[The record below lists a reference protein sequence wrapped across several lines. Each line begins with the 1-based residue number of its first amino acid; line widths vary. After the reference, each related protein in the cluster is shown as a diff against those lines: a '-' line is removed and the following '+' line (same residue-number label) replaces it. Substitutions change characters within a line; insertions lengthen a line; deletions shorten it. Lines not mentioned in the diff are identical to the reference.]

1 MNPLHFTRSVRSLN
15 RLRLIAQVLTQH
27 GFGYV
32 VARMNLSRYIPGW
45 MVGKR
50 HVKREL
56 EVGAATIGR
65 QLRRVCEDLGPTFIK
80 LAQMLTTRPDILPE
94 EIITELS
101 KLQDDVPPFDTPMA
115 MQIIEEQLG
124 RPLEKCFSSIDEQP
138 IASGSIGQV
147 YRARSLSGTDLV
159 IKVRRPGIE
168 QNVELDM
175 QLLHWLAESIEHL
188 LPEVQIYRPVM
199 IVTEFEEVLRRE
211 LDLINEASA
220 TARLH
225 EAFKEDA
232 GIRIPQVHWECCAG
246 KVLTMEALPGVNVGR
261 YLSGQEDT
269 TVDLPQV
276 GKRLAEAYLKQI
288 FDVGVFHADPHPG
301 NILIDPPATV
311 GLIDFGQ
318 VGTLTDELMTQFVVL
333 IYAAINR
340 ETGLVVTTL
349 GEMGAL
355 GPDTDPRQLQ
365 RSLRFLIDKYDG
377 LPLRSID
384 LGRLFSEFTHVI
396 RDCDVVMPR
405 EVPMLVKALSM
416 ATNTAQRLDPDL
428 NVLELLKPK
437 LKQALMQRV
446 SPQRLARAATVSSF
460 QLWGMLRRTPG
471 LMSEALR
478 RLAAGTWELNLK
490 HANLDRLAHEMDR
503 SSNRLSLALV
513 IAAIIVGSSVVVSA
527 NTELTFAGMPVQV
540 LGLIG
545 YVVAGVMGMGLAWAI
560 FRSGRLH

>member
-1 MNPLHFTRSVRSLN
+1 M
-15 RLRLIAQVLTQH
+15 
-27 GFGYV
+27 
-32 VARMNLSRYIPGW
+32 
-45 MVGKR
+45 
-50 HVKREL
+50 
-56 EVGAATIGR
+56 
-65 QLRRVCEDLGPTFIK
+65 
-80 LAQMLTTRPDILPE
+80 
-94 EIITELS
+94 
-101 KLQDDVPPFDTPMA
+101 TP
-115 MQIIEEQLG
+115 
-124 RPLEKCFSSIDEQP
+124 
-138 IASGSIGQV
+138 
-147 YRARSLSGTDLV
+147 
-159 IKVRRPGIE
+159 
-168 QNVELDM
+168 
-175 QLLHWLAESIEHL
+175 
-188 LPEVQIYRPVM
+188 
-199 IVTEFEEVLRRE
+199 
-211 LDLINEASA
+211 
-220 TARLH
+220 
-225 EAFKEDA
+225 
-232 GIRIPQVHWECCAG
+232 GIRIPQIHWESCAG
-246 KVLTMEALPGVNVGR
+246 KVLTMEALPGGNVGR
-261 YLSGQEDT
+261 YLSGQQDT

-333 IYAAINR
+333 VYAAVNR

-355 GPDTDPRQLQ
+355 GADTDPRQLQ
-365 RSLRFLIDKYDG
+365 RSLRFLIDKYEG

-446 SPQRLARAATVSSF
+446 SPQRLARSATVSSF

-478 RLAAGTWELNLK
+478 RLATGTWELEPQARQPRPARPRDGPVEQPPLLRLGDRR
-490 HANLDRLAHEMDR
+490 HHRRQFGRGQRQHGADLRRDAGAGPGPDRLR
-503 SSNRLSLALV
+503 SSGRHGYGPRLGDLPERAAALEQHFNP
-513 IAAIIVGSSVVVSA
+513 G
-527 NTELTFAGMPVQV
+527 
-540 LGLIG
+540 
-545 YVVAGVMGMGLAWAI
+545 VAGSTNPRPWNTTSATGTDATLGFTTL
-560 FRSGRLH
+560 